1 MAYNSTVVTSA
12 LTKYVDQLSM
22 DLVRE
27 MVLQGRTQQ
36 FISVQTGVKYADAL
50 NIMTSNLVVQPAG
63 CGLINATGSVTLTQA
78 NLQVCPLMVE
88 EQICL
93 LGNNSLEQY
102 WTGMTLKKGSYY
114 DELGPEMF
122 AKAYIADKIDKL
134 QGVIDDLIWVG
145 ASTGTPYSSDPNMA
159 QCNGFLKLIDG
170 TYNTSVVA
178 VGATNATYPTTTG
191 GYTFSG
197 AWSTNTAS
205 PNYAISVVDGM
216 ALALTQDLWDQ
227 EDLTLF
233 LSYSEFR
240 TYVMALRN
248 SQPIAYNFPAL
259 ESDGSLAY
267 SIYHPGTNIRLV
279 ATRGLKGT
287 TRKVLTSAK
296 NLYFGTDMQNDY
308 ESFRIWKS
316 EDFNSIFFRAIWK
329 QGVQIAYPQYVVIT
343 TS

>member
-1 MAYNSTVVTSA
+1 MSYNSTVVTSA
-12 LTKYVDQLSM
+12 LTKYVDQLST

-50 NIMTSNLVVQPAG
+50 NIMTSNLVVQAAG
-63 CGLINATGSVTLTQA
+63 CGLINATGSVTLTQN

-114 DELGPEMF
+114 DELGPDVF
-122 AKAYIADKIDKL
+122 AKAYVADKLDKL

-145 ASTGTPYSSDPNMA
+145 SSTGATYSTDPNMTN
-159 QCNGFLKLIDG
+159 CNGFLKLIDG
-170 TYNTSVVA
+170 TYNTSVVT
-178 VGATNATYPTTTG
+178 VGATNSTYPTPN

-197 AWSTNTAS
+197 AMSANSAS
-205 PNYAISVVDGM
+205 PNYALNVVDAM
-216 ALALTQDLWDQ
+216 ALSLPQDLWDQ

-233 LSYSEFR
+233 LSYSQFR
-240 TYVMALRN
+240 TYIMALRYN
-248 SQPIAYNFPAL
+248 QPVAYNFPAL

-267 SIYHPGTNIRLV
+267 SIYHPGTNIRLI
-279 ATRGLKGT
+279 ATRGLKYS
-287 TRKVLTSAK
+287 TRMILTPAK

-329 QGVQIAYPQYVVIT
+329 QGVQVAYPQYIV
-343 TS
+343 SYNG

>member
-1 MAYNSTVVTSA
+1 MAFNSTIVTSA

-63 CGLINATGSVTLTQA
+63 CGLINATGSVTLTQN

-88 EQICL
+88 EQICMN
-93 LGNNSLEQY
+93 GNNSLEQY
-102 WTGMTLKKGSYY
+102 WTGMSMKAGSYY

-122 AKAYIADKIDKL
+122 AKQYVADKVDKI

-159 QCNGFLKLIDG
+159 QCNGFLKLLDG
-170 TYNTSVVA
+170 SYASSIYT
-178 VGATNATYPTTTG
+178 VGATNSTYPVSN

-197 AWSTNTAS
+197 AITVN
-205 PNYAISVVDGM
+205 NAIDVVDAM
-216 ALALTQDLWDQ
+216 ASVLPQDLWDQ
-227 EDLTLF
+227 DDLTLF
-233 LSYSEFR
+233 LSYAQFR
-240 TYVMALRN
+240 TYVRALRGSN
-248 SQPIAYNFPAL
+248 PIAYNFPAL
-259 ESDGSLAY
+259 ESDGTLAY
-267 SIYHPGTNIRLV
+267 SIYHPGTNIRLI
-279 ATRGLKGT
+279 ATRGLKGSN
-287 TRKVLTSAK
+287 RMILTSAK
-296 NLYFGTDMQNDY
+296 NLYFGTDMQSDY

-316 EDFNSIFFRAIWK
+316 EDFNAIFFRAIWK
-329 QGVQIAYPQYVVIT
+329 QGVQIAYPQYIV
-343 TS
+343 SYNG

>member
-1 MAYNSTVVTSA
+1 MAYNSTVITSA
-12 LTKYVDQLSM
+12 LTKYVDELSM

-63 CGLINATGSVTLTQA
+63 CGLISASGSVTLTQA

-88 EQICL
+88 EQICM

-102 WTGMTLKKGSYY
+102 WTGMSMKKGSYY
-114 DELGPEMF
+114 DELGPEVF
-122 AKAYIADKIDKL
+122 AKQYVADKVDKI

-145 ASTGTPYSSDPNMA
+145 SSTGVTYSTDSNMT
-159 QCNGFLKLIDG
+159 QCNGFLKLIDT
-170 TYNTSVVA
+170 TYKNSVYT
-178 VGATNATYPTTTG
+178 VGATNSTFPISN

-197 AWSTNTAS
+197 AITTN
-205 PNYAISVVDGM
+205 NAIDVVDAM
-216 ALALTQDLWDQ
+216 ASTLPQDLWDQ
-227 EDLTLF
+227 DDLILF
-233 LSYSEFR
+233 LSYAQFR
-240 TYVMALRN
+240 TYVRALRGSN
-248 SQPIAYNFPAL
+248 PIAYNFPAL

-279 ATRGLKGT
+279 ATRGLKGS
-287 TRKVLTSAK
+287 TRMILTSAK
-296 NLYFGTDMQNDY
+296 NLYFGTDLQTDY

-329 QGVQIAYPQYVVIT
+329 QGVQIAYPQYVV
-343 TS
+343 SYNG

>member
-1 MAYNSTVVTSA
+1 
-12 LTKYVDQLSM
+12 M

-63 CGLINATGSVTLTQA
+63 CGLISASGSVTLTQN

-88 EQICL
+88 EQICMQ
-93 LGNNSLEQY
+93 GAGSLEQY
-102 WTGMTLKKGSYY
+102 WTGMSLKKGSYY

-122 AKAYIADKIDKL
+122 AKQYVADKVDKI

-145 ASTGTPYSSDPNMA
+145 ASTGAPYTADPNMT
-159 QCNGFLKLIDG
+159 QCNGFLKLFDG
-170 TYNTSVVA
+170 SYNTSINTI
-178 VGATNATYPTTTG
+178 GATNSTYPTPN

-197 AWSTNTAS
+197 AITVN
-205 PNYAISVVDGM
+205 NAIDVVDAM
-216 ALALTQDLWDQ
+216 ASALPQDLWDQ
-227 EDLTLF
+227 DDLTLF
-233 LSYSEFR
+233 LSYAQFR
-240 TYVMALRN
+240 TYVRALRGSN
-248 SQPIAYNFPAL
+248 PIAYNFPAL

-267 SIYHPGTNIRLV
+267 SIYHPGTNIRLL
-279 ATRGLKGT
+279 ATRGLKGSN
-287 TRKVLTSAK
+287 RMILTSAK
-296 NLYFGTDMQNDY
+296 NLFFGTDMQNDY

-329 QGVQIAYPQYVVIT
+329 QGVQVAFNFGRAVALIQGQGQFIT
-343 TS
+343 EQTCSEGA

>member
-36 FISVQTGVKYADAL
+36 YISVQTGVKYADAL
-50 NIMTSNLVVQPAG
+50 NIMTSNPIVQAAG

-78 NLQVCPLMVE
+78 NLQVCPLMIE

-114 DELGPEMF
+114 DELGPEVF
-122 AKAYIADKIDKL
+122 AKQYVADKLDKI
-134 QGVIDDLIWVG
+134 QGIIDDLIWVG
-145 ASTGTPYSSDPNMA
+145 ASSGATFSTDPNMA
-159 QCNGFLKLIDG
+159 NCNGFLNLLQTSYSSSIVTVGG
-170 TYNTSVVA
+170 TAN
-178 VGATNATYPTTTG
+178 PG
-191 GYTFSG
+191 GYGTFSG
-197 AWSTNTAS
+197 ALTTTNAL
-205 PNYAISVVDGM
+205 SVVDAM
-216 ALALTQDLWDQ
+216 ADALPQNLWDQ

-233 LSYSEFR
+233 MNYSQFR
-240 TYVMALRN
+240 TYVRALRN
-248 SQPIAYNFPAL
+248 SNYYHFTAL
-259 ESDGSLAY
+259 ESNDIGY
-267 SIYHPGTNIRLV
+267 SIMHPGTNIRIL

-287 TRKVLTSAK
+287 NQMVLTSAK

-329 QGVQIAYPQYVVIT
+329 QGVQVAYPSYVVRYNG
-343 TS
+343 